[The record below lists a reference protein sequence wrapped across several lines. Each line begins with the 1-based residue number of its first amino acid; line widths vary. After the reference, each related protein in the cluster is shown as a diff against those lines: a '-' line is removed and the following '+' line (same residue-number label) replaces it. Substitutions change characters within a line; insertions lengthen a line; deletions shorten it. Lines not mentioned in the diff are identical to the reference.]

1 MDIPEREMERR
12 NDSQTAPLRTP
23 VIIGSAFAMDKE
35 FFSEI
40 GEFDQ
45 GMDIVGTDNIEISV
59 RVSQPRGESSRYVNG
74 TLH

>member
-12 NDSQTAPLRTP
+12 NDSLTAPLRTP
-23 VIIGSAFAMDKE
+23 VIIGSAFAMDKA

-59 RVSQPRGESSRYVNG
+59 RVSQQLSESSPYLNG